1 MQVNLWSF
9 EEADHIEDNNEK
21 LSQGEFSDETRPYRV
36 QSVQIQALVPVQC
49 QLS

>member
-9 EEADHIEDNNEK
+9 EEADHIEDNEK

-36 QSVQIQALVPVQC
+36 QSVQIQA
-49 QLS
+49 